1 MKLSYKIIFT
11 VFGICAILPTSLRSV
26 RTFRSSI
33 STCLK
38 FLVNA
43 LIMIFYVFSKINLY
57 LYQLRT
63 LDFSFA
69 LVSTLFVLHTTIFMH
84 RFCLWINLDELK
96 KIAKIMSSFRIKENR
111 VLCLYTWIAFGTLSC
126 VLKFLVFV
134 DTYEKG
140 TCISKLFCVSKN
152 NSVLYKVVV
161 TSSAFNSAILME
173 LPLHTFAAFFVIVSH
188 DVKCVLKNFFNVMHS
203 KYVENSHNLLLSFNS
218 LRRTIDLLDDKLCFF
233 VFCEILYSSCVLF
246 FTVTIV
252 LRQEIQGDSI
262 ILFHGICFM
271 CYLVNILGIF
281 IIVTI
286 SACSV
291 SEAYAEAWRKLK
303 TIIVNSNMNL
313 ALRQQNSFLC
323 IEKEAEFTLWK
334 IMPINRSFILVT
346 MGAILTYV
354 LLFDNLISIK
364 TNL

>member
-1 MKLSYKIIFT
+1 M
-11 VFGICAILPTSLRSV
+11 FGMCAILPTSLRSFG
-26 RTFRSSI
+26 TFRSSI

-43 LIMIFYVFSKINLY
+43 LIMIFYAYSKTYLH
-57 LYQLRT
+57 LYQLHT
-63 LDFSFA
+63 LNFSFA
-69 LVSTLFVLHTTIFMH
+69 LVSTLFVLNTTIFMH
-84 RFCLWINLDELK
+84 RFCLCRNLNELK
-96 KIAKIMSSFRIKENR
+96 KIAKIMSNFRIKENR
-111 VLCLYTWIAFGTLSC
+111 VLCLYTWIALGTLSS
-126 VLKFLVFV
+126 VFKFLVFV

-140 TCISKLFCVSKN
+140 MFISKLFCVSKN
-152 NSVLYKVVV
+152 NSILYKVAV
-161 TSSAFNSAILME
+161 TSYAFNSTILME

-188 DVKCVLKNFFNVMHS
+188 DVKCVLKNFLNAMHS
-203 KYVENSHNLLLSFNS
+203 RYVENSHNLLLSFNS
-218 LRRTIDLLDDKLCFF
+218 LRITIDLLDDKLCFL

-246 FTVTIV
+246 YTVTLA

-262 ILFHGICFM
+262 IFYHGIFYM

-303 TIIVNSNMNL
+303 AIIVNSNMNF
-313 ALRQQNSFLC
+313 ALRPQNSFLC

-346 MGAILTYV
+346 MGAIITYV

-364 TNL
+364 TNS